1 MRRRRAFVYIMHE
14 DRLPGLPS
22 KGYVETCMAGYRAFG
37 FDTGLLLKAVDASRE
52 ALL

>member
-22 KGYVETCMAGYRAFG
+22 KGYVETCMTGYRAFG
-37 FDTGLLLKAVDASRE
+37 IDTGLLLKAVDASRE